1 MKKICKINS
10 WKMWLKA
17 SLRKNRPPR
26 RYLGTTEGSVM
37 SKLELPVEEHAEA
50 PFTISGWLLIAKFIE
65 DEFWKNKA
73 KFKSMTLLD
82 ALNYAVRPTKK

>member
-1 MKKICKINS
+1 
-10 WKMWLKA
+10 
-17 SLRKNRPPR
+17 
-26 RYLGTTEGSVM
+26 M

-65 DEFWKNKA
+65 DEFWKNQA

-82 ALNYAVRPTKK
+82 ALNYAIRPTKK